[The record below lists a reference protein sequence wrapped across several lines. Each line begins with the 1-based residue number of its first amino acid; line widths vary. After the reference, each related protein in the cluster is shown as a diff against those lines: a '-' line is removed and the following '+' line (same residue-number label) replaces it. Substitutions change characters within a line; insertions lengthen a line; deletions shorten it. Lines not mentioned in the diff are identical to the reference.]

1 MNEMNQLLLPPCRRG
16 HSSAVGVTERV
27 RRSLGD
33 LSKSERKVA
42 RTLLSGPPTIGLE
55 SVSQLAA
62 RAGRERADREP
73 VRVPSGLRQ
82 LRGVPAG
89 APRRPV
95 RSACCRRWRC
105 IAATSPIRSPP
116 LSRAGA
122 ALAEAVTGTLAQLS
136 PPDFERA
143 VTLLADERH
152 RVVVSGG
159 WTSHLL
165 AAMLTS
171 LVRPFRS
178 GVLHVPSLAAERAA
192 SLADLARGDTVVLFD
207 FRRYELDTFEFAR
220 LARERGGRLVLLTD
234 PWLSPIADLADAVL
248 PAQVDGPSP
257 FESLDAHRGA
267 RGDPRD
273 RRRTPTR
280 VTPATARLGRYGSI
294 ADQWVRPFAG
304 AWSRPRRHAHHQR
317 RRGDDAGTGSGGP
330 RRAGRDRTGGRQAD
344 AAPTGLPARRRL

>member
-1 MNEMNQLLLPPCRRG
+1 M
-16 HSSAVGVTERV
+16 SSASVGVTERV

-55 SVSQLAA
+55 SVSQFAA
-62 RAGRERADREP
+62 RAGVSGPTVSRFVSRLGFDNYAAFQQALLEDLSA
-73 VRVPSGLRQ
+73 RVLSPID
-82 LRGVPAG
+82 VY
-89 APRRPV
+89 
-95 RSACCRRWRC
+95 RSHVAASDHPPLEL
-105 IAATSPIRSPP
+105 AAT
-116 LSRAGA
+116 
-122 ALAEAVTGTLAQLS
+122 ALAEAVTDTLAQLS

-143 VTLLADERH
+143 VSLVADERH
-152 RVVVSGG
+152 RVLVTGG

-165 AAMLTS
+165 AAILTS

-192 SLADLARGDTVVLFD
+192 CLADLARDDVVVLFD

-220 LARERGGRLVLLTD
+220 LARDRGGRLVLLTD

-257 FESLDAHRGA
+257 FESLAPTVALVETLVTEVARRLGA
-267 RGDPRD
+267 AGTD
-273 RRRTPTR
+273 
-280 VTPATARLGRYGSI
+280 RLGRYGSI

-304 AWSRPRRHAHHQR
+304 ALEPSVTATHVINEGEA
-317 RRGDDAGTGSGGP
+317 
-330 RRAGRDRTGGRQAD
+330 
-344 AAPTGLPARRRL
+344 